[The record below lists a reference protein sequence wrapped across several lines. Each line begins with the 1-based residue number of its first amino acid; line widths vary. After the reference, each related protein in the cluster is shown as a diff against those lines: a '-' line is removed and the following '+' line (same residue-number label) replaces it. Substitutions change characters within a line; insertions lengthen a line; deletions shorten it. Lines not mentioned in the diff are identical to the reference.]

1 MSLNVYFYRNIYS
14 SMSKPYLLYILLFI
28 SQPLFA
34 QSLSFNIGFQTLCK
48 GKSEQLNILTTGNF
62 NENNYFK
69 IQLSDSLGSFEN
81 QAELGRFSDA
91 SLKNFSFILPDTI
104 QLGTKYRI
112 RITSTNPEII
122 SDDNG
127 TNLTITDNCKVF
139 NKPIISLQ
147 NINSNTICTPEN
159 IIINWS
165 ITGSNFTNTDSLIVQ
180 LSDSSG
186 SFKSPFNLNTISVV
200 NTSFAVTVPEELA
213 EGMKYRIRIIT
224 SDSVNISNDNGSD
237 IIIKHK
243 PKPVIL
249 SNKLGYISNQNICY
263 DDLETFRIQ
272 GWGGEQG
279 ELIYNGFTVYVGSNI
294 DFKPN
299 PLQSGI
305 YNIIWTE
312 NGCTNISS
320 DLKLTILTKPT
331 AQLTGNKLV
340 DNFNSPINLTVTV
353 SSSDSSIATITGIDS
368 VFHLNNTTNLISI
381 LPTQNTKYVLSSIA
395 NSCGIGTVSGS
406 AEVILCPNSIIL
418 NGQKDTFDNEVVVK
432 ETNSE
437 NGEIIAAN
445 KIINNANVVY
455 NSGKSIVLEPGFST
469 TEGVIFKAEIGGCKF
484 KNTIITN
491 PSLVIKDTTNTII
504 KDPIITIINDTTTVI
519 VKDTINTII
528 NDTTVIIKD
537 TTIIIKDT
545 LIVPIAPKFKIG
557 FQKIYGNATQ
567 VISEMTDFANYGA
580 TFFET
585 SIRLEDVFKS
595 LSQFNEKNPTLLN
608 KYWNK
613 YDKIINHANNIYE
626 SVAIRIIIDYD
637 DTRYYFQ
644 ERDENNP
651 HQEPYTTN
659 DNALFNLFGG
669 EIIQDQFGNPARVG
683 YGSGH
688 GSFASMTAREKMK
701 GFVQKVMDRYQP
713 ILGDKLYWVSVVNS
727 AQFETGMNYENA
739 WNGVD
744 FTDPRPCEY
753 DYSPENVTQFRNWLV
768 TQRYAGLSELNNAYN
783 TNFTEAS
790 QIQPPKVGVTTL
802 DNMNWPDVIAMY
814 NSILFE
820 DWYKFNYQQLKS
832 FLLECKDVIKS
843 KNNNIKFCFEA
854 GSNTDQLSAARKTF
868 NIPDINTY
876 ADVLKTTF
884 QTSSFSGAKAWD
896 ADLVRSNFMGE
907 IESEINENDVVTI
920 GGITD
925 PSTVKQKML
934 EYSKMA
940 YLNKAKS
947 VIFIADKGTP
957 YYNNSLDAL
966 REFKSWVDNHTEQ
979 FTEGETININLSD
992 LIRNFSAAIVPFN
1005 ILAPS
1010 LPASGYENRPKII
1023 INPNN

>member
-1 MSLNVYFYRNIYS
+1 MF
-14 SMSKPYLLYILLFI
+14 KHYLLYILLFF
-28 SQPLFA
+28 SQSLFA
-34 QSLSFNIGFQTLCK
+34 QSLSFSIDAQILCK
-48 GKSEQLNILTTGNF
+48 GKTEQLSISASGNF
-62 NENNYFK
+62 KDNNYFK
-69 IQLSDSLGSFEN
+69 IQLSDSLGSFVN
-81 QAELGRFSDA
+81 QTELGSFVDT
-91 SLKNFSFILPDTI
+91 SLTSFSFVLPDTI
-104 QLGTKYRI
+104 QLGTKYRL
-112 RITSTNPEII
+112 RIVSTNPEII

-127 TNLTITDNCKVF
+127 TNLTIIDNCKVF
-139 NKPIISLQ
+139 SKPIISLQ
-147 NINSNTICTPEN
+147 NISSN
-159 IIINWS
+159 IICSPETISINWLV
-165 ITGSNFTNTDSLIVQ
+165 TNSNFTNSDSLIIQ

-186 SFKSPFNLNTISVV
+186 SFKSPINLNTISVV
-200 NTSFAVTVPEELA
+200 NTSFNVTIPEELA
-213 EGMKYRIRIIT
+213 ESMKYRIRIIT
-224 SDSVNISNDNGSD
+224 SDSASISNDNGSD
-237 IIIKHK
+237 ITIKHK

-249 SNKLGYISNQNICY
+249 SNKLGYILTQNICT

-272 GWGGEQG
+272 GWGGKQG
-279 ELIYNGFTVYVGSNI
+279 ELKYNGVTVYVGSNI
-294 DFKPN
+294 DYKPN

-305 YNIIWTE
+305 YNILWTE
-312 NGCTNISS
+312 NGCTNISP
-320 DLKLTILTKPT
+320 DLKLNILTKPT

-340 DNFNSPINLTVTV
+340 DDFNSTIDLTIKVN
-353 SSSDSSIATITGIDS
+353 SADSSIATISGIDS
-368 VFHLNNTTNLISI
+368 VFHLNNTTNNISI
-381 LPTQNTKYVLSSIA
+381 HPTQNTEYILSSIA
-395 NSCGIGTVSGS
+395 NSCGVGTVSGS
-406 AEVILCPNSIIL
+406 AEVILCPNSIVL
-418 NGQKDTFDNEVVVK
+418 NSQKDTFDNQVVIK

-437 NGEIIAAN
+437 NGEIVATN
-445 KIINNANVVY
+445 KIINNANVKY
-455 NSGKSIVLEPGFST
+455 NSGKSIVLGPGFST

-484 KNTIITN
+484 KNTITTN
-491 PSLVIKDTTNTII
+491 PTLVIKDTTNNTII
-504 KDPIITIINDTTTVI
+504 KDTTTTFIKDTTITIIT
-519 VKDTINTII
+519 
-528 NDTTVIIKD
+528 DTTVIIKD
-537 TTIIIKDT
+537 TTTTIKDT
-545 LIVPIAPKFKIG
+545 LIVPIAAKFKIG

-567 VISEMTDFANYGA
+567 IISEMTDFATHGA

-595 LSQFNEKNPTLLN
+595 LSQYNENNPTLLN
-608 KYWNK
+608 KYWDK
-613 YDKIINHANNIYE
+613 YDKIINHANKIYE
-626 SVAIRIIIDYD
+626 SVAIRIIVDYD

-651 HQEPYTTN
+651 HNEPYTN
-659 DNALFNLFGG
+659 YDNALFNLFGG
-669 EIIQDQFGNPARVG
+669 EIVQDQFGNPARVG

-713 ILGDKLYWVSVVNS
+713 ILGEKLYWVSVVNS

-739 WNGVD
+739 WNGKD

-753 DYSPENVTQFRNWLV
+753 DYSPENITQFRNWLV
-768 TQRYAGLSELNNAYN
+768 TQRYAGLSELNSAYN

-790 QIQPPKVGVTTL
+790 QIQPPKVGVNTL

-814 NSILFE
+814 NSVLFE
-820 DWYKFNYQQLKS
+820 DWYKYNYQQLKS
-832 FLLECKDVIKS
+832 FLLECKEVIKS

-884 QTSSFSGAKAWD
+884 QTSSFAGARAWD

-907 IESEINENDVVTI
+907 IESEINESDVVTI

-947 VIFIADKGTP
+947 IIFIADKGTP

-966 REFKSWVDNHTEQ
+966 GEFKSWVDNHTEQ
-979 FTEGETININLSD
+979 FSEGETINVNLSD
-992 LIRNFSAAIVPFN
+992 LIRNFSSAIAPFN
-1005 ILAPS
+1005 NLAPS